1 MVNKHLV
8 IKPKRP
14 EMPLISFGS
23 RNVLLHCCVWR
34 YLLLGSVFLLVLFLD
49 NMYFWGYLCNN
60 IFFKFF
66 LTFSLL
72 WRRNQWW
79 FCIVGYF
86 LIIQAVI
93 QQWHIYIDLC
103 FFPILVFWS
112 GRYAA
117 LIASFFFFPLVSQ
130 DDKHVPRK
138 WICWGGRNS
147 FREEGTHLANCT
159 IQGFKWYPEGD
170 HLSHMGEHF
179 VF

>member
-117 LIASFFFFPLVSQ
+117 LIASFFFFSFGKPRWQTCSQ
-130 DDKHVPRK
+130 EVNLLR
-138 WICWGGRNS
+138 
-147 FREEGTHLANCT
+147 REKLLQRRRHPFG
-159 IQGFKWYPEGD
+159 
-170 HLSHMGEHF
+170 
-179 VF
+179 